1 MAIQWWVEQPATSCP
16 FRCRLRWQN
25 CRFACCLRLRLLA
38 PCMLLLP
45 ALVIQLQRQFESRHS
60 QPHAAAQ
67 TLPFAYHSPRH
78 ALLADPQVTAV
89 QAPPSPPST
98 TPPAPDMFAMH
109 AGITPDIFYSQL
121 DGTQVSILESGL
133 LNAVRCGLGWAGNRV

>member
-1 MAIQWWVEQPATSCP
+1 M
-16 FRCRLRWQN
+16 
-25 CRFACCLRLRLLA
+25 
-38 PCMLLLP
+38 
-45 ALVIQLQRQFESRHS
+45 
-60 QPHAAAQ
+60 
-67 TLPFAYHSPRH
+67 
-78 ALLADPQVTAV
+78 TAV